1 MALTFDHVFICSDN
15 PQAAERALTDFG
27 LQFSRRRIHCGQG
40 TANACAFFDNAYLEL
55 LWRHDDDELQ
65 SEVVGPVGLWQ
76 RVRWRETGASPFGI
90 AFRPEGNEVPVET
103 WPYLAPFLPAGA
115 NLPIVTPL
123 FRWQEPLAF
132 ISPASQAPV
141 TLPPERQPPLD
152 HRGGHH
158 RLTGVTVYKP
168 DGQEISEGL
177 KELCNLGALALKP
190 AAEHR
195 IELEWDGA
203 RRGESHGFLPTTG
216 FPRTGIRP
224 SSG

>member
-15 PQAAERALTDFG
+15 PQAAERALTNFG

-103 WPYLAPFLPAGA
+103 WPG
-115 NLPIVTPL
+115 PI
-123 FRWQEPLAF
+123 
-132 ISPASQAPV
+132 
-141 TLPPERQPPLD
+141 
-152 HRGGHH
+152 
-158 RLTGVTVYKP
+158 
-168 DGQEISEGL
+168 
-177 KELCNLGALALKP
+177 
-190 AAEHR
+190 
-195 IELEWDGA
+195 
-203 RRGESHGFLPTTG
+203 
-216 FPRTGIRP
+216 
-224 SSG
+224 SSGRSKPSYRDATVPMAGTSRVHFAHVAGTRDIAA